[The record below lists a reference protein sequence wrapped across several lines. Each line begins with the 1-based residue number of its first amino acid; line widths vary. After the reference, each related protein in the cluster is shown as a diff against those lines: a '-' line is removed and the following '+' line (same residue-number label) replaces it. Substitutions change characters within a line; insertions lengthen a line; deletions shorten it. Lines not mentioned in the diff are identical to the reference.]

1 MNKKDWME
9 VMIMK
14 LEVLQKE
21 KINAMKNKDELRK
34 SILTEMIDMAQKTSI
49 TTKGRIEITEQLVDE
64 TLIKYQKMVQEMI
77 DTCPSNRPEKLA
89 EYEASMAIV
98 KEYAPQLITDEE
110 SIRKDIMSITSTLG
124 IELEKKNK
132 GQVMKAI
139 MPHFKGKA
147 DNKIVA
153 KVVGEM
159 LV

>member
-1 MNKKDWME
+1 
-9 VMIMK
+9 MK
-14 LEVLQKE
+14 LEMLQKE
-21 KINAMKNKDELRK
+21 KINAMKNKDEVRK
-34 SILTEMIDMAQKTSI
+34 SVLTEMIDMVQKASI
-49 TTKGRIEITEQLVDE
+49 TPKGRIEITEQLVDE

-77 DTCPSNRPEKLA
+77 DTCPTNRPEKLA
-89 EYEASMAIV
+89 EYEASLTIV

-110 SIRKDIMSITSTLG
+110 SIKKDIMSITYALG

-132 GQVMKAI
+132 GQVMKVI
-139 MPHFKGKA
+139 MPHFKDKA

>member
-1 MNKKDWME
+1 
-9 VMIMK
+9 MK
-14 LEVLQKE
+14 LEMLQKE
-21 KINAMKNKDELRK
+21 KINAMKNKDEVRK
-34 SILTEMIDMAQKTSI
+34 SVLTEMIDMVQKASI
-49 TTKGRIEITEQLVDE
+49 TPKGRIEITEQLVDE

-77 DTCPSNRPEKLA
+77 DTCPTNRPEKLA
-89 EYEASMAIV
+89 EYEASMTIV

-110 SIRKDIMSITSTLG
+110 SIKKDIMSITYALG
-124 IELEKKNK
+124 LELEKKNK
-132 GQVMKAI
+132 GQVMKVI

>member
-1 MNKKDWME
+1 
-9 VMIMK
+9 MK
-14 LEVLQKE
+14 LEMLQKE

-34 SILTEMIDMAQKTSI
+34 SVLTEMIDMVQKTSI

-64 TLIKYQKMVQEMI
+64 TLIEYQKMVQEMI
-77 DTCPSNRPEKLA
+77 DTCPANRPEKLG

-110 SIRKDIMSITSTLG
+110 SIRKDIMSITYALG

-132 GQVMKAI
+132 GQVMKVI

-153 KVVGEM
+153 KVVAEM

>member
-1 MNKKDWME
+1 
-9 VMIMK
+9 MK
-14 LEVLQKE
+14 LEMLQKE

-34 SILTEMIDMAQKTSI
+34 SVLTEMIDMVQKTSI
-49 TTKGRIEITEQLVDE
+49 TPKGRIEITEQLVDE

-77 DTCPSNRPEKLA
+77 DTCPTNRPEKLA
-89 EYEASMAIV
+89 EYEASMTIV

-110 SIRKDIMSITSTLG
+110 SIRKDIMSITCALG

-139 MPHFKGKA
+139 MPYFKGKA